1 LDGDIKLNQ
10 IHEKIIHVTEG
21 IELSL
26 GGTTQ
31 FIISLCDALYDK
43 GFQAEIWAPKR
54 SDADISLKN
63 KIVIRQFEIGMPKF
77 MYRCKNFYTSLKNL
91 NPKPALI
98 HQHGLWLD
106 PYRVAAKF
114 ARQYKIPHIISL
126 HGMLEPWSLKRSQ
139 WKKRLAWLAF
149 QGRDIRLASCLHVAT
164 EREAENIRK
173 LGIKTP
179 VAVIPNGIQ
188 VAGVRSQESE
198 ASLHHID
205 FYPELRN
212 KRIILF
218 LGRIHPVKGLD
229 FFAKVWKKIADDFP
243 DWQWVIAGPDE
254 DNYQSEL
261 QILFEQLGISNQI
274 TFVGTIAGEK
284 KSALL
289 RASDLLILP
298 SYLES
303 FGIVVLEALNEGVPV
318 MASTNCPWSDLEIHG
333 CGWWLKQD
341 VTVWE
346 SALRKVMSMNHETLK
361 AFGIKGKS
369 LVKKKYSQDNLVNSM
384 TELYNRLLYRGE

>member
-1 LDGDIKLNQ
+1 MNIQAVQAEQKK
-10 IHEKIIHVTEG
+10 IIIHVTEG

-31 FIISLCDALYDK
+31 FIMSLCDALYDK

-54 SDADISLKN
+54 SNADISLKN
-63 KIVIRQFEIGMPKF
+63 KIVIRQFEINIPKF
-77 MYRCKNFYTSLKNL
+77 IYHCKGFYEALEEL

-106 PYRVAAKF
+106 LYRESAKF
-114 ARQYKIPHIISL
+114 ARKYKIPHIISL
-126 HGMLEPWSLKRSQ
+126 HGMLEPWALNRSR

-149 QGRDIRLASCLHVAT
+149 QKRDIRLASCLHVAT
-164 EREAENIRK
+164 QREAENIRN

-188 VAGVRSQESE
+188 VTGCRTQDA
-198 ASLHHID
+198 D

-229 FFAKVWKKIADDFP
+229 FFAKVWAKIANDFP
-243 DWQWVIAGPDE
+243 NWQWVIAGPDE

-261 QILFEQLGISNQI
+261 QTLFEQLRISNRI
-274 TFVGTIAGEK
+274 TFVGPVAGDK

-303 FGIVVLEALNEGVPV
+303 FGIVVLEALNKGIPV
-318 MASTNCPWSDLEIHG
+318 MASTNCPWSDLETYN
-333 CGWWLKQD
+333 CGWWLNQD
-341 VTVWE
+341 TATWE
-346 SALRKVMSMNHETLK
+346 SALRKIMTMNSETLK
-361 AFGIKGKS
+361 EFGIRGKV
-369 LVKKKYSQDNLVNSM
+369 LVREKYSQDNLVNSM
-384 TELYNRLLYRGE
+384 AELYNQCQLSQLRIKN